1 MKIIKRVNILKIR
14 KHAFLFQRGNR
25 QGLLAIM
32 ESWGFV
38 TDDKITNRK
47 IQKNEKGN
55 IKYICFV
62 CLIWSVN
69 GYQKPRK
76 GAL

>member
-1 MKIIKRVNILKIR
+1 MAIR
-14 KHAFLFQRGNR
+14 
-25 QGLLAIM
+25 

-38 TDDKITNRK
+38 TDDKITNGK

-69 GYQKPRK
+69 DAKKPERELCEE
-76 GAL
+76 GLY